1 MCPRWARRQF
11 RMAFDKPNTRGQ
23 SECVDTSSE
32 PIVAPRII
40 AAECSVA
47 CGIAVVP
54 GSEKHHRV
62 VLGAYQ
68 RRSAG
73 PSWLRSSSSRFGGA
87 RAETYRTLAVFR
99 PPIWG
104 AAALVVAEVRSLLES
119 HVPRPGEGLLVWPT
133 I

>member
-11 RMAFDKPNTRGQ
+11 RMAFDKPNTRSQ
-23 SECVDTSSE
+23 SECVDTGSE

-73 PSWLRSSSSRFGGA
+73 PSWLRSSSSRFGGLA
-87 RAETYRTLAVFR
+87 RRLIERLLFFAPRS
-99 PPIWG
+99 G
-104 AAALVVAEVRSLLES
+104 AQPLS
-119 HVPRPGEGLLVWPT
+119 
-133 I
+133 